1 MNKQNSIIP
10 MAKGEYGYKSTAHFV
25 TRICPQCKQE
35 YRRYPG
41 EVEYIFDGKKFCHF
55 PCKNQYRKAHPEL
68 DLTDAERAELVV
80 EKYKKMS
87 KNQKNKKGH

>member
-1 MNKQNSIIP
+1 MKKQDSLVP
-10 MAKGEYGYKSTAHFV
+10 MAKGEYGYKITAFYA

-41 EVEYIFDGKKFCHF
+41 ETEYIFDGKKFCHF

-68 DLTDAERAELVV
+68 DLTDAERTSLVV
-80 EKYKKMS
+80 EKIKETSKKR
-87 KNQKNKKGH
+87 KIKK